1 MWLVTVFSPNL
12 LVNGLVTG
20 LILTSMIGP
29 ITLTILRYGVVV
41 DHRAGMAVAAGTWAS
56 DVCFILPTYALTAVL
71 ERWLAGPGVREG
83 LYIAG
88 GLGLLVVGAL
98 LVRKAGDGEV
108 TVPGLTRRRYGQ
120 AFMAGFLVNS
130 LSPFTLFFWL
140 GVAVF
145 LRAGEGWAGWYY
157 LGVMLALV
165 AGDTT
170 KAWLSPRLAVRIA
183 AHRFRWLEVVAG
195 GAVILSGGIVL
206 AKGLAGV

>member
-41 DHRAGMAVAAGTWAS
+41 DHRAGMAVAAGTWVS
-56 DVCFILPTYALTAVL
+56 DVCFILPTYALTAGL
-71 ERWLAGPGVREG
+71 EQWLEGSGVRSG
-83 LYIAG
+83 LYIIG
-88 GLGLLVVGAL
+88 GLGLLAVGVL
-98 LVRKAGDGEV
+98 LMRKTGQGPADLR
-108 TVPGLTRRRYGQ
+108 GLARRRYGQ
-120 AFMAGFLVNS
+120 AFVAGFLVNS

-170 KAWLSPRLAVRIA
+170 KAWLSPRLAARIA
-183 AHRFRWLEVVAG
+183 AHRFRWLEVAAG
-195 GAVILSGGIVL
+195 GAVILSGGFVL
-206 AKGLAGV
+206 VKGLVGF